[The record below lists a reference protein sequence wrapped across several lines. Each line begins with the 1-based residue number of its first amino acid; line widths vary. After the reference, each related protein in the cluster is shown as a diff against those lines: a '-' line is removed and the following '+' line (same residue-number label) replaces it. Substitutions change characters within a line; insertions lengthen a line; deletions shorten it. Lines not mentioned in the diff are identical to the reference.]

1 MQLAN
6 FIAVQ
11 PMQNIL
17 IQLRGMIVKNNLAL
31 GYTDDPRAI
40 FTHQLH
46 RMQVYHHADTLFAN
60 FAKDIHN
67 PLRIFRVERSDR
79 FIGQLNTRVLHQR
92 PANRHALH
100 LPAGEVF
107 RPL

>member
-31 GYTDDPRAI
+31 GYADDTRAI
-40 FTHQLH
+40 FTHG
-46 RMQVYHHADTLFAN
+46 F
-60 FAKDIHN
+60 
-67 PLRIFRVERSDR
+67 VE
-79 FIGQLNTRVLHQR
+79 
-92 PANRHALH
+92 
-100 LPAGEVF
+100 
-107 RPL
+107 